1 VSLVALVI
9 TLLVVGVGLWAVNRF
24 GGEFVDG
31 KILKI
36 VNIVVIVCVLVW
48 LLSVFGLLSS
58 CNNVTVPKVN
68 G

>member
-36 VNIVVIVCVLVW
+36 INIVVVLCVIVW
-48 LLSVFGLLSS
+48 LLSVFGLLNS
-58 CNNVTVPKVN
+58 CNTVQVPKVN